1 MKKQIRSRVLALGVA
16 GVLIAGGALPLI
28 PMAVAQTQGK
38 ASAEQLLARGA
49 TLLKQSEFATAK
61 KVLLSINPS
70 QLTPVERT
78 SLESLLEKADAGL
91 AASAQAE
98 HIFHNAQTS
107 FQDGHLAHAA
117 SLYRYLIQ
125 DPSAAPEIRRDAQD
139 NLALTEAKQKQ
150 MAPAMNQLLQ
160 KAIAAYNAKNYDA
173 AEADFYTIRQSGV
186 DLGENKNVPATY
198 ENLIAQQRVAQVNA
212 IVAAEKTKAAEAAEA
227 RLKTQQQAAQA
238 AEAAKEA
245 KLELAKKQAAAEA
258 ARLAAEHK
266 AQEAKAAAAAHE
278 LALQKAAAAAALVAH
293 EKQMQQE
300 LAAQQNQQE
309 MQRAKE
315 RAAAVLAAQKK
326 AQQEAAAAKLAAEQK
341 AREAAAAQ
349 LAAEQKAKQAAAAAA
364 ALAAH
369 EKAQAAALAARQAAQ
384 EKAAQAAARQRAA
397 LALAAKQK
405 LAAEQKAQE
414 LKEAHVST
422 PPAATPA
429 HSGSVTPKSPVAV
442 KPEIPLES
450 PAQVNAQRASLLVV
464 EADDAVKAGKY
475 QNAITLYTAALA
487 LDPHNVAARLGRRNA
502 KKLSSGQTVSLLS
515 QTIYSNAILAQR
527 AQVMFNTALDQ
538 SNAELQA
545 GHYNRALNSADNAEA
560 AATSSRHLL
569 SPRDYQAMMARAKQ
583 QIALVQRQ
591 QAMAQAAIAKI
602 QAEKIQQ
609 SQVQLEARVAAER
622 RIRINELMQTANN
635 YYKQQQYQHALDTLD
650 QIVAIDPHDY
660 TARFMRR
667 MVQDQIQ
674 YTKYNHYANHRSHS
688 IQEND
693 VANEEETI
701 PYQRLLIYPRDWPEL
716 SRMREAEM
724 TSSESPMDRKVDK
737 RLSENDPKISASQI
751 PFENVVDLL
760 RNQTGLN
767 IVVNWSAL
775 AAAGVEKTSPV
786 SLTLRDVPFKK
797 VLQIVLQQVQGG
809 GSTQLGYSVD
819 QGVITIS
826 TNDQLAQQ
834 KVVRV
839 YDIQDL
845 LVKAPNF
852 SNFPQFNLQSAT
864 QNTSTS
870 VSSGSAGT
878 ANNNG
883 NLFGGGGGGAGSAAS
898 TTTSKKAMVREITKL
913 IENTVDR
920 NTWVDNGGTVGTIR
934 EISGQ
939 LVVSQTPEAQQ
950 KIAGLLQQLRESR
963 AIQISIEA
971 RFLLVGTNFLNDF
984 AFGWNLTFPQGFFGP
999 DVAPL
1004 TINNNTASIAAPQ
1017 STGIVGSLGG
1027 NGAGTG
1033 KASPTN
1039 ALDISGGILS
1049 NYQLNLFMQATQED
1063 VHTTTVTAPRIT
1075 LFNGQQAYITVAQ
1088 QQNFV
1093 SSFTQTVGGGGLNG
1107 VGGVGTNLNISTL
1120 TTGVVL
1126 AVQATVSADHR
1137 YVVMTLQPSLSTL
1150 NGLQTFNINGQST
1163 EAATTS
1169 GIPLAGGFVQLPNIS
1184 LTELATTVSV
1194 PDGGTLLIGGQRL
1207 VGEVEVESGVP
1218 ILSKIPIINRLF
1230 TNRSYV
1236 RDTKVLLILVRP
1248 HIIIQ
1253 KEAEKKQFG
1262 QNY

>member
-1 MKKQIRSRVLALGVA
+1 MKKQIRSRVLAVGVA
-16 GVLIAGGALPLI
+16 GVLVAGGALPLI
-28 PMAVAQTQGK
+28 PMAVAQTQGT
-38 ASAEQLLARGA
+38 ASAAELLTRGT
-49 TLLKQSEFATAK
+49 TLLKQSQFATAK

-78 SLESLLEKADAGL
+78 TLESLLEKADAGL
-91 AASAQAE
+91 AASAKAE
-98 HIFHNAQTS
+98 DIFRNAQMS
-107 FQDGHLAHAA
+107 FQDGHLAHAV

-125 DPSAAPEIRRDAQD
+125 DSSAAPEIRRDAQD
-139 NLALTEAKQKQ
+139 NLALTEAKQKE
-150 MAPAMNQLLQ
+150 MVPAMNQLLQ

-173 AEADFYTIRQSGV
+173 AEADLYTIRKSGV
-186 DLGENKNVPATY
+186 DLGSNSNVPATY

-212 IVAAEKTKAAEAAEA
+212 IIAAEKAKAAAAAES
-227 RLKTQQQAAQA
+227 RLKAQQQTAQAAQ
-238 AEAAKEA
+238 AAKEA
-245 KLELAKKQAAAEA
+245 KLATAQKQAAAEA
-258 ARLAAEHK
+258 AKVAAAHQ
-266 AQEAKAAAAAHE
+266 AAEAKAAAAAHQ
-278 LALQKAAAAAALVAH
+278 LAMQKAAAATALAAH
-293 EKQMQQE
+293 EQQVQRQ

-309 MQRAKE
+309 TQRAAE
-315 RAAAVLAAQKK
+315 RAAAALAAQKQ

-341 AREAAAAQ
+341 AREAAAAKV
-349 LAAEQKAKQAAAAAA
+349 AAEQKAQQAAAAAA
-364 ALAAH
+364 AVAAR

-384 EKAAQAAARQRAA
+384 EKAAQAAASEKAA
-397 LALAAKQK
+397 SALAAKQK

-414 LKEAHVST
+414 LKHAHQSV
-422 PPAATPA
+422 AAV
-429 HSGSVTPKSPVAV
+429 HSASGTSVAPKPTSVV
-442 KPEIPLES
+442 KPAIPMES
-450 PAQVNAQRASLLVV
+450 PAQVNAERASLLVV

-487 LDPHNVAARLGRRNA
+487 LNPHNVAARLGRRNA
-502 KKLSSGQTVSLLS
+502 KKLASGQSVSLLS
-515 QTIYSNAILAQR
+515 QTIYSNAILSQR
-527 AQVMFNTALDQ
+527 AQVMFNSALEQ
-538 SNAELQA
+538 SNADLKI

-569 SPRDYQAMMARAKQ
+569 APRTYDLMMTRAKQ
-583 QIALVQRQ
+583 QIALVQQQ

-622 RIRINELMQTANN
+622 RIRVNELMQTANN

-650 QIVAIDPHDY
+650 QIVAIDPQDY

-688 IQEND
+688 LQENE

-751 PFENVVDLL
+751 PFENVIDLL

-864 QNTSTS
+864 QNTNTTAT
-870 VSSGSAGT
+870 SGSAGT
-878 ANNNG
+878 ANNQG
-883 NLFGGGGGGAGSAAS
+883 NLFGGGGNGAGSAQS

-939 LVVSQTPEAQQ
+939 LVVSQTPAAQQ
-950 KIAGLLQQLRESR
+950 KITSLLQQLRESR

-984 AFGWNLTFPQGFFGP
+984 AFGWNLQFPQGFFGP
-999 DVAPL
+999 DIAPL

-1033 KASPTN
+1033 KTSATN

-1093 SSFTQTVGGGGLNG
+1093 SSFTQTVGGGGGL
-1107 VGGVGTNLNISTL
+1107 VGGVGVGTDLNISTL

-1150 NGLQTFNINGQST
+1150 NGLQTFNISGQST
-1163 EAATTS
+1163 ELATTS

>member
-16 GVLIAGGALPLI
+16 GVLVAGGALPLI
-28 PMAVAQTQGK
+28 PMAVAQTQGT
-38 ASAEQLLARGA
+38 ASAAELLTRGA
-49 TLLKQSEFATAK
+49 ALLKQAQFATAK

-78 SLESLLEKADAGL
+78 NLESLLEKADVGL
-91 AASAQAE
+91 AASAKAE
-98 HIFHNAQTS
+98 DIFHNAQMS

-125 DPSAAPEIRRDAQD
+125 DSSAAPEIRRDAQD
-139 NLALTEAKQKQ
+139 NLALTEAKQKE
-150 MAPAMNQLLQ
+150 MVPAMNQLLQ

-173 AEADFYTIRQSGV
+173 AEADLYTIRKSGV
-186 DLGENKNVPATY
+186 DLGSNNNVPATY

-212 IVAAEKTKAAEAAEA
+212 IIAAEKAKAAAAAESQ
-227 RLKTQQQAAQA
+227 LKAQQQAAQA
-238 AEAAKEA
+238 AQAAKEA
-245 KLELAKKQAAAEA
+245 KLAMAQKQAAAQA
-258 ARLAAEHK
+258 ARLAAARQ
-266 AQEAKAAAAAHE
+266 AQEAKAAAAAHQ
-278 LALQKAAAAAALVAH
+278 LAMQKAAAAAALAAH
-293 EKQMQQE
+293 EQQVQQQ

-309 MQRAKE
+309 TQRAAQ
-315 RAAAVLAAQKK
+315 RAAAALAAQKQAEQEAVLAKLAAEQK
-326 AQQEAAAAKLAAEQK
+326 ARAAAAAKLAAEQK
-341 AREAAAAQ
+341 AKQ
-349 LAAEQKAKQAAAAAA
+349 AAEAAAAAA
-364 ALAAH
+364 AR

-384 EKAAQAAARQRAA
+384 EKAAQAAAREKAA

-405 LAAEQKAQE
+405 LSAQQKAQE
-414 LKEAHVST
+414 LAHSQQPMAPVHPVSGT
-422 PPAATPA
+422 PATP
-429 HSGSVTPKSPVAV
+429 
-442 KPEIPLES
+442 KPTSTVQPALPMES
-450 PAQVNAQRASLLVV
+450 LAQVNAERASLLVV

-487 LDPHNVAARLGRRNA
+487 LNPHNVAARLGRRNA
-502 KKLSSGQTVSLLS
+502 KKLASGQSVSLLS

-527 AQVMFNTALDQ
+527 AQVMFNTALEQ
-538 SNAELQA
+538 SNAQLKI

-569 SPRDYQAMMARAKQ
+569 SPRAYHLMMARAKQ
-583 QIALVQRQ
+583 QIAMVQQQ

-602 QAEKIQQ
+602 QAQKIQQ

-622 RIRINELMQTANN
+622 RIRVNELMQTANN

-650 QIVAIDPHDY
+650 QIVAIDPQDY

-688 IQEND
+688 IQENE

-724 TSSESPMDRKVDK
+724 TSSESPMDRTVDK
-737 RLSENDPKISASQI
+737 RLGENDPKISASQI
-751 PFENVVDLL
+751 PFENVIDLL

-864 QNTSTS
+864 QNTNTS
-870 VSSGSAGT
+870 VSSGSAGS
-878 ANNNG
+878 ANNQG
-883 NLFGGGGGGAGSAAS
+883 NLFGGGAGGAGSAQS

-939 LVVSQTPEAQQ
+939 LVVSQTPAAQQ
-950 KIAGLLQQLRESR
+950 KITSLLQQLRESR

-999 DVAPL
+999 DIAPL
-1004 TINNNTASIAAPQ
+1004 TINNNTAAIAAPRA
-1017 STGIVGSLGG
+1017 TGIVGSLGG

-1033 KASPTN
+1033 TASPTN
-1039 ALDISGGILS
+1039 ALDVSGGILS

-1093 SSFTQTVGGGGLNG
+1093 SSFTQTVGGGGING

-1150 NGLQTFNINGQST
+1150 NGLQTFNISGQST

-1230 TNRSYV
+1230 TNRSFV

>member
-16 GVLIAGGALPLI
+16 GVLVAGGALPLI
-28 PMAVAQTQGK
+28 PMAVAQTQGT
-38 ASAEQLLARGA
+38 ASAGELLARGT
-49 TLLKQSEFATAK
+49 TLLKQSQFATAK

-78 SLESLLEKADAGL
+78 TLESLLEKADAGL
-91 AASAQAE
+91 AASAKAE
-98 HIFHNAQTS
+98 NIFRNAQMS
-107 FQDGHLAHAA
+107 FQDGHLAHAV

-125 DPSAAPEIRRDAQD
+125 DSSAAPEIRRDAQD
-139 NLALTEAKQKQ
+139 NLALTEAKQKE

-160 KAIAAYNAKNYDA
+160 KAIAAYKAKNYDA
-173 AEADFYTIRQSGV
+173 AEADLYTIRKSGV
-186 DLGENKNVPATY
+186 DLGSNQGVPATY

-212 IVAAEKTKAAEAAEA
+212 IVAAQKAKAAAAAEAQLKA
-227 RLKTQQQAAQA
+227 RQQAAQA
-238 AEAAKEA
+238 AQAAQEA
-245 KLELAKKQAAAEA
+245 KLAMAQKQAAAKA
-258 ARLAAEHK
+258 AQLAAQRK
-266 AQEAKAAAAAHE
+266 AKEAEAAAAAHQ
-278 LALQKAAAAAALVAH
+278 LAMQKAAAAAALVAH
-293 EKQMQQE
+293 EQQVQQQ
-300 LAAQQNQQE
+300 LAAAQNQQE
-309 MQRAKE
+309 AQRAAE
-315 RAAAVLAAQKK
+315 RAAATLAAQKL
-326 AQQEAAAAKLAAEQK
+326 AQQEAAAAKLAARQK
-341 AREAAAAQ
+341 AREAAAAK
-349 LAAEQKAKQAAAAAA
+349 LAAEQKAKQAAAAAV
-364 ALAAH
+364 
-369 EKAQAAALAARQAAQ
+369 ALAARQKAHAAEIAAQ
-384 EKAAQAAARQRAA
+384 QAAQAKAAQAAAREKAA
-397 LALAAKQK
+397 LALAARQK

-414 LKEAHVST
+414 IQKAHQAAVPIHASVASKPT
-422 PPAATPA
+422 PT
-429 HSGSVTPKSPVAV
+429 V
-442 KPEIPLES
+442 KPALPMES
-450 PAQVNAQRASLLVV
+450 LAQVNAARASLLVV

-475 QNAITLYTAALA
+475 HNAITLYTAALA
-487 LDPHNVAARLGRRNA
+487 LNPHNVAARLGRRNA
-502 KKLSSGQTVSLLS
+502 KKLATGQSVSLLS

-538 SNAELQA
+538 SNAQLRS
-545 GHYNRALNSADNAEA
+545 GHYNLALNSADNAEA
-560 AATSSRHLL
+560 EANSSRHLL
-569 SPRDYQAMMARAKQ
+569 APRMYQLMIARAKQ
-583 QIALVQRQ
+583 QIALVQQQ

-602 QAEKIQQ
+602 QAAKIQE

-622 RIRINELMQTANN
+622 RIRVNELMQTANN

-688 IQEND
+688 IQENE

-751 PFENVVDLL
+751 PFENVIDLL

-775 AAAGVEKTSPV
+775 ATAGVEKTSPV

-870 VSSGSAGT
+870 VSSGSAGA
-878 ANNNG
+878 ANNRG
-883 NLFGGGGGGAGSAAS
+883 NLFGGGAGGAGSAQS

-920 NTWVDNGGTVGTIR
+920 NTWVDNGGSVGTIR

-939 LVVSQTPEAQQ
+939 LVVSQTPAAQQ
-950 KIAGLLQQLRESR
+950 KITSLLQQLRESR

-984 AFGWNLTFPQGFFGP
+984 AFGWNLSFPQGFFGP
-999 DVAPL
+999 NVAPL
-1004 TINNNTASIAAPQ
+1004 TIDNNTASIAAPK

-1033 KASPTN
+1033 KTSPTN

-1093 SSFTQTVGGGGLNG
+1093 SSFTQSVGGGGING
-1107 VGGVGTNLNISTL
+1107 IGGVGTNLNISTL

-1150 NGLQTFNINGQST
+1150 NGLQTFNISGQST
-1163 EAATTS
+1163 ESATTS

-1230 TNRSYV
+1230 TNRSFV

-1253 KEAEKKQFG
+1253 KEAEKAQFG

>member
-16 GVLIAGGALPLI
+16 GVLVAGGALPLI
-28 PMAVAQTQGK
+28 PMAVAQTQGI
-38 ASAEQLLARGA
+38 ASAGELLARGT
-49 TLLKQSEFATAK
+49 TLLKQSQFATAK

-78 SLESLLEKADAGL
+78 TLESLLEKADAAL
-91 AASAQAE
+91 AASAKAE
-98 HIFHNAQTS
+98 NIFRNAQMS
-107 FQDGHLAHAA
+107 FQDGHLAHAV

-125 DPSAAPEIRRDAQD
+125 DSSAAPEIRRDAQD
-139 NLALTEAKQKQ
+139 NLALTEAKQKE

-173 AEADFYTIRQSGV
+173 AEADLYTIRKSGV
-186 DLGENKNVPATY
+186 DLGSNQSVPATY

-212 IVAAEKTKAAEAAEA
+212 IIAAQKTKAAAAAEA
-227 RLKTQQQAAQA
+227 QLKARQQAAQA
-238 AEAAKEA
+238 AQAAKEA
-245 KLELAKKQAAAEA
+245 KLAMDQKQAAAKA
-258 ARLAAEHK
+258 AQLAAERK
-266 AQEAKAAAAAHE
+266 AEEAKAAAAAHQ
-278 LALQKAAAAAALVAH
+278 LAMQKAAAAAALAAH
-293 EKQMQQE
+293 EQQVEQQLAAAQKQQE
-300 LAAQQNQQE
+300 AQLT
-309 MQRAKE
+309 AE
-315 RAAAVLAAQKK
+315 RAAAALAAQKK

-341 AREAAAAQ
+341 A
-349 LAAEQKAKQAAAAAA
+349 KQAAAAAA
-364 ALAAH
+364 ALAAQQ
-369 EKAQAAALAARQAAQ
+369 KARAAEIAAKQAA
-384 EKAAQAAARQRAA
+384 KAKATQAAAREKAA

-414 LKEAHVST
+414 LHQVHKPGVSSHV
-422 PPAATPA
+422 
-429 HSGSVTPKSPVAV
+429 PVAPKPTPTV
-442 KPEIPLES
+442 KPALPVES
-450 PAQVNAQRASLLVV
+450 LAQVNAERASLLVV
-464 EADDAVKAGKY
+464 EADDAVKASKY
-475 QNAITLYTAALA
+475 HNAITLYTAALA
-487 LDPHNVAARLGRRNA
+487 LNPHNVAARLGRRNA
-502 KKLSSGQTVSLLS
+502 KKLASGQSVSLLS

-538 SNAELQA
+538 SNAQLKS

-569 SPRDYQAMMARAKQ
+569 SPRMYHLMIARAKQ
-583 QIALVQRQ
+583 QIALVQQQ
-591 QAMAQAAIAKI
+591 QAMAQAAVAKI
-602 QAEKIQQ
+602 QSAKIRE
-609 SQVQLEARVAAER
+609 SQIQLEARVAAER
-622 RIRINELMQTANN
+622 RIRVNELMQTANN

-650 QIVAIDPHDY
+650 QIVAIDPQDY

-751 PFENVVDLL
+751 PFENVIDLL

-878 ANNNG
+878 ANNQG
-883 NLFGGGGGGAGSAAS
+883 NLFGGGSGGAGSAQS

-920 NTWVDNGGTVGTIR
+920 NTWVDNGGSVGTIR

-939 LVVSQTPEAQQ
+939 LVVSQTPAAQQ
-950 KIAGLLQQLRESR
+950 KITSLLQQLRESR

-999 DVAPL
+999 NVAPL
-1004 TINNNTASIAAPQ
+1004 TIDNNTASIAAPK

-1033 KASPTN
+1033 TASPQN
-1039 ALDISGGILS
+1039 ALDVSGGILS

-1093 SSFTQTVGGGGLNG
+1093 SSFTQSVGGGGING
-1107 VGGVGTNLNISTL
+1107 IGGVGTNLNISTL

-1150 NGLQTFNINGQST
+1150 NGLQTFNISGQST
-1163 EAATTS
+1163 ESATTS

-1230 TNRSYV
+1230 TNRSFV

-1253 KEAEKKQFG
+1253 KEAEKAQFG